1 MTAAGSSSIASTSA
15 SRWRSIWPPTRS
27 FSCTCSDTGA
37 TMADFLLASSGFV
50 LAMVAAGLIRVLRGP
65 ANADRMMAAQLLGT
79 GGIATLL
86 LMAAAMDV
94 SALVDVALVL
104 ALLAAFASVAF
115 VIGGARS
122 ATPEAEEAERS

>member
-1 MTAAGSSSIASTSA
+1 
-15 SRWRSIWPPTRS
+15 
-27 FSCTCSDTGA
+27 
-37 TMADFLLASSGFV
+37 MADFLLASSGFV
-50 LAMVAAGLIRVLRGP
+50 LAMVAAGLVRVLRGP

-122 ATPEAEEAERS
+122 ATPEAEEVERS